1 MVGETPDG
9 RVVATVCEDASS
21 QIAKHLNKTLPWEIY
36 GREPDSLVIT
46 LITLMTEEGRFAS
59 AMTRRTRPLA
69 KHGAVYVPAPD
80 ELVGTEGG
88 VGSSLSEKSQVRA
101 AVTGFVHSSIR
112 VTAPASSKTSLIR

>member
-1 MVGETPDG
+1 
-9 RVVATVCEDASS
+9 VVATVCEDTSS
-21 QIAKHLNKTLPWEIY
+21 QIAKQLNKTLPWEIY

-46 LITLMTEEGRFAS
+46 LITSMTEEGRFAS
-59 AMTRRTRPLA
+59 AMTRRARPLV